1 MAERPPPGS
10 PDRAPLDAR
19 AYGDEVSL
27 RELYL
32 VFRAGLPFIVIAAL
46 LVGVAAY
53 ALQSLRED
61 SFTATAT
68 VNVIP
73 PLVGTDSLSGLELSV
88 SAGMDPESYEAIALS
103 TDLLNQ
109 VGEEFRLT
117 GASLRS
123 KVSLAARQAPSQA
136 RGHLVIDHTATI
148 GGERGAEIADDVAN
162 AWAELTVDAVARTL
176 SSHLRGAVDTVS
188 AEIAERRA
196 AFQDASDA
204 WAQFLA
210 NDERAA
216 LEARLVRLAA
226 DPTASQADAD
236 ALRARLARLEA
247 EAATLERELSTASL
261 VYYRVA
267 PTGPALELQRDL
279 VAGSAFVAIGASTP
293 VQPERP
299 SQLLIAIAAALVAAL
314 AATLLVFLRA
324 AVRER

>member
-1 MAERPPPGS
+1 
-10 PDRAPLDAR
+10 
-19 AYGDEVSL
+19 
-27 RELYL
+27 
-32 VFRAGLPFIVIAAL
+32 
-46 LVGVAAY
+46 
-53 ALQSLRED
+53 
-61 SFTATAT
+61 
-68 VNVIP
+68 
-73 PLVGTDSLSGLELSV
+73 
-88 SAGMDPESYEAIALS
+88 
-103 TDLLNQ
+103 
-109 VGEEFRLT
+109 
-117 GASLRS
+117 
-123 KVSLAARQAPSQA
+123 
-136 RGHLVIDHTATI
+136 
-148 GGERGAEIADDVAN
+148 
-162 AWAELTVDAVARTL
+162 LTVDAVARTL

-216 LEARLVRLAA
+216 LEARLARLAA

-236 ALRARLARLEA
+236 ELRARLARLEA

-299 SQLLIAIAAALVAAL
+299 SQLL
-314 AATLLVFLRA
+314 
-324 AVRER
+324 